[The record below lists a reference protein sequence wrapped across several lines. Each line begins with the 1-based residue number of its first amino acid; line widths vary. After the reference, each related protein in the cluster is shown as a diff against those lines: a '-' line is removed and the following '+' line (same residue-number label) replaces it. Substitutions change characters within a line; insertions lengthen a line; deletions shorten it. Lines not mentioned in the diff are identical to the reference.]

1 MSNVRNLS
9 ISLEVA
15 KEWYQQGGDLKS
27 IALQVFKEYE
37 LHYLPKTWEE
47 FCQLTNTPDIQS
59 VGVPTD
65 IIALMKLVKLRDYY
79 CKGCKFEIGQ
89 SCFYIVNAIYED
101 DNGGCFE
108 RIEYWDT
115 EFYRTD
121 KFTFPISSLIKE
133 FIDNFKD
140 LLILAKR
147 YL

>member
-9 ISLEVA
+9 ISLDVA
-15 KEWYQQGGDLKS
+15 REWYQQGGDLKS

-47 FCQLTNTPDIQS
+47 FCELTNTPDIQS

-79 CKGCKFEIGQ
+79 CKGWMPEIGE
-89 SCFYIVNAIYED
+89 SCFHIVNAIYEE
-101 DNGGCFE
+101 DNGECVE
-108 RIEYWDT
+108 VIQYWDT
-115 EFYRTD
+115 EYYKTEPFM
-121 KFTFPISSLIKE
+121 FPESSLVAV
-133 FIDNFKD
+133 FITNFKD
-140 LLILAKR
+140 LLQLAKR

>member
-59 VGVPTD
+59 VGVPTE

-79 CKGCKFEIGQ
+79 CKGCENPCIA
-89 SCFYIVNAIYED
+89 IVNAIEYVCDEDGTDEKLEYFSTREYE
-101 DNGGCFE
+101 E
-108 RIEYWDT
+108 ETRVLS
-115 EFYRTD
+115 
-121 KFTFPISSLIKE
+121 FPSYSIADE
-133 FIDNFKD
+133 FIINFKD
-140 LLILAKR
+140 LLVVAKK
-147 YL
+147 YI

>member
-37 LHYLPKTWEE
+37 LQYRPKTWEE

-59 VGVPTD
+59 VGVPTE

-79 CKGCKFEIGQ
+79 CKGCENPFIA
-89 SCFYIVNAIYED
+89 IVNAIEYVCDEDGTDEKLEYFSTREYE
-101 DNGGCFE
+101 E
-108 RIEYWDT
+108 ETRVLS
-115 EFYRTD
+115 
-121 KFTFPISSLIKE
+121 FPSYSIADE
-133 FIDNFKD
+133 FITNFKD
-140 LLILAKR
+140 LLVVAKK
-147 YL
+147 YI